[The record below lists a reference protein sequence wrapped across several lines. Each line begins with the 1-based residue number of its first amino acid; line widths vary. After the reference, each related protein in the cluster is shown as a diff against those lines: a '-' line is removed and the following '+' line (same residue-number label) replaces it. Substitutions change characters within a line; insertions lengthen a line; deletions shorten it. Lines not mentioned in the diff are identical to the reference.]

1 MPHSLSALRRMLLA
15 QRYGEGHHRA
25 TVTVENLDPRAV
37 AGWLYWKL
45 SQRQLGPVRP
55 GDIRRIK
62 VISDQKAIVITGDPY
77 AVDRLVV
84 LVQELDT
91 SAAGSISLSCI
102 PVETTQPQRL
112 LCQPRPLTL
121 IELPDGSYMD
131 PGDELSV
138 AKLCPVEPDYA
149 DEMVV
154 VVNPYVD
161 TGEVEEMVRAGVAK
175 IGDEPRLLERK
186 GLAGA
191 VTFQCEHTMPSGKSG
206 LRLAALVG
214 EHGLI
219 TVQVGI
225 RCSGHALDSPLA
237 DDGSATVQYVAYPGQ
252 TVAVGVIPATG
263 AEGKMTV
270 LLLTADTEDTQ
281 ARRRAHNLARRV
293 FRRLRK
299 SPAPRDLV
307 PA

>member
-1 MPHSLSALRRMLLA
+1 MLLA
-15 QRYGEGHHRA
+15 QRYGEAHQRA
-25 TVTVENLDPRAV
+25 TITIRNLDARAV

-62 VISDQKAIVITGDPY
+62 VISDQNAIVITGDPY
-77 AVDRLVV
+77 AVDRLIV
-84 LVQELDT
+84 LVQELDM

-102 PVETTQPQRL
+102 PVETTEPQRL
-112 LCQPRPLTL
+112 LCQPHPMTL

-131 PGDELSV
+131 PGDEVSL

-161 TGEVEEMVRAGVAK
+161 TGEVEEMVRSGVAQ
-175 IGDEPRLLERK
+175 IGDQPRLLERK

-191 VTFQCEHTMPSGKSG
+191 VTFHCEHTMPSGKSG

-219 TVQVGI
+219 TVQVSI
-225 RCSGHALDSPLA
+225 RCSGCALDSPLA
-237 DDGSATVQYVAYPGQ
+237 DNGSATVQYVAYPGQ
-252 TVAVGVIPATG
+252 TVAVGVIPAEG
-263 AEGKMTV
+263 AKGSVTV
-270 LLLTADTEDTQ
+270 LLLTADTEDTR
-281 ARRRAHNLARRV
+281 ARRKAHNLARRI
-293 FRRLRK
+293 FQRLRK
-299 SPAPRDLV
+299 APAPREPVLT
-307 PA
+307 